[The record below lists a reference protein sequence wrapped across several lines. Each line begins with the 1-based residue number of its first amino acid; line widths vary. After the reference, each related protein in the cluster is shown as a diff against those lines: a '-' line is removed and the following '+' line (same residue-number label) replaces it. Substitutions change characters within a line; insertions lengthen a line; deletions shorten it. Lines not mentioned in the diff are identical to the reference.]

1 MLVLLSGAM
10 PWTDIFGSQLKW
22 VQAQTDT
29 GYPKTWQR
37 PVGLKSEIQ
46 GQPMSLDAA
55 VKVAKGLGL
64 RGQITIKLPKGPEGV
79 ISVSNRSLL
88 LRDQEVLH
96 FDQYS
101 GNILKHHTWDDVGIL
116 MDMRQVAMR
125 LHQGEYG
132 LISWYAVLLTALI
145 FAVSTLAGLISYI
158 KRKPAGEWGLPK
170 VPEHWR
176 VGYGVLFLLIGLA
189 VMFPLFGASVIV
201 ILLFEKLRG
210 LKIV

>member
-1 MLVLLSGAM
+1 
-10 PWTDIFGSQLKW
+10 
-22 VQAQTDT
+22 
-29 GYPKTWQR
+29 
-37 PVGLKSEIQ
+37 
-46 GQPMSLDAA
+46 MSLDAA

-64 RGQITIKLPKGPEGV
+64 RGQTTIKLPKGPEGV

-101 GNILKHHTWDDVGIL
+101 GDILKRHTWDDVGIL

-158 KRKPAGEWGLPK
+158 KRKPAREWGLPK

-201 ILLFEKLRG
+201 ILLFEKMRG
-210 LKIV
+210 LKNA